1 MKCDELKPCTYDDM
15 IDGDADINIEYYPKS
30 DVDAA
35 IAELKDKCQ
44 MHDFF
49 WEGCGFA
56 KRGFKNTIAVS
67 EAFDRLE
74 AENAELK
81 AENERLNYALD
92 KERSETIKYMDGLSN
107 AKNEIERLTIDKRN
121 AELRENVADA
131 TVEKL
136 KAETAELKQKLEDA
150 KATAY
155 AESVDAG
162 MENRKLKRALW
173 MHRAITAKF
182 NKEACKAMREYN
194 PFIGIDEYKWQEVE
208 RKCLAKAEEYK

>member
-1 MKCDELKPCTYDDM
+1 MKCDELKAYK
-15 IDGDADINIEYYPKS
+15 GDVTIPVYGTIADAELYLK
-30 DVDAA
+30 DKADAA

-56 KRGFKNTIAVS
+56 KREFKNTIAVS

-81 AENERLNYALD
+81 KKLMPCLNGD
-92 KERSETIKYMDGLSN
+92 CI
-107 AKNEIERLTIDKRN
+107 LTC
-121 AELRENVADA
+121 EV
-131 TVEKL
+131 VEKYG
-136 KAETAELKQKLEDA
+136 KENAELKQKLEDA

-208 RKCLAKAEEYK
+208 RKCREKAEEY

>member
-1 MKCDELKPCTYDDM
+1 MKCDELKAYK
-15 IDGDADINIEYYPKS
+15 GDVTIPVYGTIADAELYLK
-30 DVDAA
+30 DKADAA

-136 KAETAELKQKLEDA
+136 KAETAELKQKLEDVNDLI
-150 KATAY
+150 KTARQMLEDDEVHKSDFY
-155 AESVDAG
+155 KKWKQRWLELAE
-162 MENRKLKRALW
+162 
-173 MHRAITAKF
+173 KF
-182 NKEACKAMREYN
+182 KEAT
-194 PFIGIDEYKWQEVE
+194 
-208 RKCLAKAEEYK
+208 